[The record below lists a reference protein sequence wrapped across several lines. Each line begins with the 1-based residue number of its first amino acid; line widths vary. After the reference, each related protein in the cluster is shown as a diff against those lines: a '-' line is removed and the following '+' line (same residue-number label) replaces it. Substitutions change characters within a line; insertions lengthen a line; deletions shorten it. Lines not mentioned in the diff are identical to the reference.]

1 MATDDETD
9 YASQLSEIAGLQAVP
24 SVESDWSDTW
34 YRVFMQVSS
43 ISFVVV
49 DARKRIQRC
58 RELGADGVTNLVA
71 HLSMSPED
79 AAIIRSGATILDIN
93 ETGVRV
99 FGGKSKA
106 DFIGQTTNRFFSSD
120 CTALQSVADAYLQG
134 QTAFQQQ
141 ATNHR
146 LDGSTFETL
155 FCVVMRVPGAS
166 DGVWL
171 AGFIDNSA
179 ELRQRALTD
188 VLRDEL
194 THVSRISTLGEMSA
208 SIAHELGQPLATI
221 GTSVQAALNYLNL
234 PEPNVEAAK
243 RACGRVAAQT
253 TRASEITDRVRGMA
267 SRRPGTATAVS
278 IGELIRESVGFVRH
292 EFERAS
298 IALSFGIED
307 ENLQVVVDR
316 VQIQQL
322 LVNLLLNAT
331 QVLRDHDSEMP
342 TISVN
347 ARREGGRVILELKDN
362 GPGLAEDDLPRIFDS
377 FFSTKPNGLG
387 LGLSICRSIVE
398 AHGGSISAYNRT
410 ERTGAAFVIEIPLS
424 AAPLFG
430 TALFGPDESVII

>member
-1 MATDDETD
+1 MATDLSRIEDAD
-9 YASQLSEIAGLQAVP
+9 AASDLVQIAGSPGILQVVP
-24 SVESDWSDTW
+24 IVESDWSDTW

-49 DARKRIQRC
+49 DARKRMQRC

-99 FGGKSKA
+99 FGGSSKA
-106 DFIGQTTNRFFSSD
+106 DFIGQTTNRFFSKD

-146 LDGSTFETL
+146 LDGSTFESL

-179 ELRQRALTD
+179 EQRQRAMTN

-194 THVSRISTLGEMSA
+194 AHVSRISTLGEMSA
-208 SIAHELGQPLATI
+208 SIAHELGQALATI

-234 PEPNVEAAK
+234 PEPNVDAAK

-253 TRASEITDRVRGMA
+253 VRASEIIDRVRGMA
-267 SRRPGTATAVS
+267 ARRPGTATPVT
-278 IGELIRESVGFVRH
+278 IGELVQDSVGFVRH
-292 EFERAS
+292 EFERTS
-298 IALSFGIED
+298 IALSYGIED
-307 ENLQVVVDR
+307 EDLVVVVDR

-322 LVNLLLNAT
+322 LVNLLMNAT
-331 QVLRDHDSEMP
+331 QALRDHETGMP

-347 ARREGGRVILELKDN
+347 ARRDGRCIVLEVRDN
-362 GPGLAEDDLPRIFDS
+362 GPGMAEEDLPQVFDS
-377 FFSTKPNGLG
+377 FFSTKSDGLG

-398 AHGGSISAYNRT
+398 AHGGSISAANRT
-410 ERTGAAFVIEIPLS
+410 DRSGAVITVELPVS
-424 AAPLFG
+424 
-430 TALFGPDESVII
+430 E